1 MLGSVQLKFP
11 HPIKRLPTNMT
22 FVFEFAGC
30 CKTIVG
36 FADAAVVVG
45 VVIDVIVVVAAVVG
59 IAVADVVVADVVVV
73 DSGILNDLV
82 YGWI

>member
-11 HPIKRLPTNMT
+11 HPVKRLPTNMT
-22 FVFEFAGC
+22 LVFEFAGR
-30 CKTIVG
+30 CKIIVG
-36 FADAAVVVG
+36 FADAAVVVIDVIA
-45 VVIDVIVVVAAVVG
+45 VVDFVIVVVG
-59 IAVADVVVADVVVV
+59 AVADVVVADVVVV